1 MNRDLDWNLYRTFL
15 AVMRT
20 GSLSSAARQLG
31 MTQPSISRHVDMLEA
46 AFGVDL
52 FVRTQRGLDPTDL
65 ARELLPHVEAL
76 ASATAVLERV
86 ASGRSDDVAGAVR
99 LSASETVGVEVLPPI
114 LARLRQAHPQ
124 LIIAIE
130 LVLTDIAEDLLKREA
145 DIALRMVEPQQSA
158 LIAKRLPPVHI
169 GLHARRDYL
178 ERRGVPAALEELAG
192 HDLIGFDRE
201 TPGMRGLTARYPMM
215 DRAAFALRTDSTLAQ
230 FAAIRAGFGIGMCQV
245 GLAKRA
251 GNLVRV
257 LPEVAFD
264 YGLWIVMH
272 EDLKTSA
279 RCRAV
284 FDALVAGLGEAL
296 S

>member
-52 FVRTQRGLDPTDL
+52 FVRTQRGLDPTDM

-76 ASATAVLERV
+76 AAATAVLARV
-86 ASGRSDDVAGAVR
+86 ASGPAGEVSGAVRVSASDAVGVEILPPILSRLRRAHPQLVVELSLSDDVA
-99 LSASETVGVEVLPPI
+99 
-114 LARLRQAHPQ
+114 
-124 LIIAIE
+124 
-130 LVLTDIAEDLLKREA
+130 DLLKREA
-145 DIALRMVEPQQSA
+145 DIALRMVEPKQSA
-158 LIAKRLPPVHI
+158 LLAKRLPPVRI

-178 ERRGVPAALEELAG
+178 ARRGVPATQAQLSA
-192 HDLIGFDRE
+192 HDLIGYDRE
-201 TPGMRGLTARYPMM
+201 TPAMRTLTAQYPMM
-215 DRAAFALRTDSTLAQ
+215 DRTTFALRTDSSLAQ

-245 GLAKRA
+245 GLAARA
-251 GNLVRV
+251 GDLVRV

-264 YGLWIVMH
+264 YPLWVVMH

-279 RCRAV
+279 RYRAV
-284 FDALVAGLGEAL
+284 FDALVAGLTEAFAA
-296 S
+296 

>member
-20 GSLSSAARQLG
+20 GSLSGAARQLG

-52 FVRTQRGLDPTDL
+52 FVRTQRGLDPTDI

-86 ASGRSDDVAGAVR
+86 ASGRAGDIAGAVR
-99 LSASETVGVEVLPPI
+99 VSAGEIVGVELLPPI
-114 LARLRQAHPQ
+114 LAGLRAAHPQ
-124 LIIAIE
+124 LVVE
-130 LVLTDIAEDLLKREA
+130 LSLSDTLVDLLKREA

-158 LIAKRLPPVHI
+158 LIARRLPSVRV

-178 ERRGVPAALEELAG
+178 ARRGTPTTLEDLRE
-192 HDLIGFDRE
+192 HDLIGFDQE
-201 TPGMRGLTARYPMM
+201 TPALRPLVARYPMM
-215 DRAAFALRTDSTLAQ
+215 ERANFALRTDSTLAQ
-230 FAAIRAGFGIGMCQV
+230 LAAIRAGFGIGMCQV
-245 GLAKRA
+245 GLAARA
-251 GNLVRV
+251 GDLVRV
-257 LPEVAFD
+257 LPEIAFD
-264 YGLWIVMH
+264 YGMWIVMH

-284 FDALVAGLGEAL
+284 FDAMIAGLTQVLG
-296 S
+296 